1 MTVLGAKSSLI
12 VALALVAACSERERK
27 PPPPREPPPPRRV
40 IEPPT
45 GTVRPLPPYTIKSEG
60 VGPYYT
66 LNETIPRLLQQL
78 PSGPRI
84 TRFEIPGV
92 IRTNVIRAEDD
103 NVLIGGETYGTPQFI
118 AVVGPEVARTETGI
132 KVGSKVAELAEL
144 GPRSEELE
152 RVRDPRIVCAASL
165 KNVKMIVDDDQVA
178 ALVVAADAPLPQRK
192 DAPAC
197 TRPKTPIPRTFGS
210 CLTAAG
216 EIVEVENGQVSIYL
230 SDADRK
236 PIATLR
242 IPNVIFAGALY
253 NPIEGR
259 DELVA
264 VARTSV
270 DDRRTW
276 SLTAYRVEAKQF
288 VRVVDNEQLYSL
300 SSSQARWIGAEL
312 ANVDLYL
319 EITHRS
325 DGIEVGGLLT
335 SWRGEKIRDV
345 AVISPVVV
353 TRRGGKSTPTEAS
366 DAGVDAPIAED
377 ASLSGAGSAAP

>member
-1 MTVLGAKSSLI
+1 MVHGAKLSLV
-12 VALALVAACSERERK
+12 VAMLAACSERETK

-45 GTVRPLPPYTIKSEG
+45 GTVRPLPPYTIKAEG

-66 LNETIPRLLQQL
+66 LNETIPTLLQQL

-92 IRTNVIRAEDD
+92 VRTNVIRAEDD

-118 AVVGPEVARTETGI
+118 AVVAPDVARTEAGI
-132 KVGSKVAELAEL
+132 EVGSKVSAVAEL
-144 GPRSEELE
+144 GSEELE
-152 RVRDPRIVCAASL
+152 RVRDPRLVCSAAL
-165 KNVKMIVDDDQVA
+165 KNVKMIVDDGKIA
-178 ALVVAADAPLPQRK
+178 AFVVAAETPLPQRK
-192 DAPAC
+192 EVPTC
-197 TRPKTPIPRTFGS
+197 TRPKPTVPRTFGS
-210 CLTAAG
+210 CLTGAG
-216 EIVEVENGQVSIYL
+216 EIVEIEEGQVSIYL
-230 SDADRK
+230 PEADRK

-242 IPNVIFAGALY
+242 IPNVVFAGALH

-264 VARTSV
+264 ISRSNFEHARTW
-270 DDRRTW
+270 T
-276 SLTAYRVEAKQF
+276 LTAFRVESKQF
-288 VRVVDNEQLYSL
+288 VRVVDSEPLYSL
-300 SSSQARWIGAEL
+300 STSQARWIGAEL

-319 EITHRS
+319 ELTHRS

-353 TRRGGKSTPTEAS
+353 TRRGGKSSTPSEPG
-366 DAGVDAPIAED
+366 DAGVDAPVSGGSAR
-377 ASLSGAGSAAP
+377 SGAGSAVP